1 MVVEGEQGG
10 VSNDVGWA
18 GGGSFRVLEVAPS
31 VFVDDPDSG
40 TVALAPDA
48 MGNLLAESIAANM
61 TFAYEVDAP
70 FCGRRGR
77 ERLAVVDGWLD
88 DEIARYIAESLGER
102 ETVRIVATGFSD
114 TARDALKAV
123 SRGST
128 LKTIPQDLRSV
139 RVRAAELQQAMVDR
153 RAWEAEH
160 AAELQQAMVDRR
172 AWESE
177 HASTVQPTLFS
188 GLTAGDM

>member
-1 MVVEGEQGG
+1 M
-10 VSNDVGWA
+10 
-18 GGGSFRVLEVAPS
+18 
-31 VFVDDPDSG
+31 
-40 TVALAPDA
+40 
-48 MGNLLAESIAANM
+48 
-61 TFAYEVDAP
+61 
-70 FCGRRGR
+70 
-77 ERLAVVDGWLD
+77 
-88 DEIARYIAESLGER
+88 IARYIAELLGGR

-123 SRGST
+123 SGGST

-139 RVRAAELQQAMVDR
+139 RVR
-153 RAWEAEH
+153 